1 MNWSNS
7 LLTFALLLVVLFF
20 ILWLAITFLPDGELW
35 FITVV
40 TSLFAYKACTKLGW
54 LALVLIPFFPF
65 LLFMLEMDQQDS
77 ERYPFGIAIAT
88 WSVFALAAI
97 LGAWRWWKRLRD
109 TDPGTQ

>member
-1 MNWSNS
+1 MRTTSEYALS
-7 LLTFALLLVVLFF
+7 ITIVVGVVFAL
-20 ILWLAITFLPDGELW
+20 WMAITFLPDGKLW

-40 TSLFAYKACTKLGW
+40 SSAFAYKACTKLGW
-54 LALVLIPFFPF
+54 LALVFIPFFPF

-97 LGAWRWWKRLRD
+97 VGAWRWWKGLRNA
-109 TDPGTQ
+109 TAGTQ